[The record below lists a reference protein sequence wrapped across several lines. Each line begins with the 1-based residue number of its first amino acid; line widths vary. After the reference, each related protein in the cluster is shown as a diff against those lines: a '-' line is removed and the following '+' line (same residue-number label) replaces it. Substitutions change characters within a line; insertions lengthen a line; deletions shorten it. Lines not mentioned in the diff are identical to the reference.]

1 MLGVLLVLQLLVHA
15 TMSCARTSAFAVL
28 IATLFNLITDLVGGM
43 RFTVLEEEVVETRT
57 SPMRRFVVRRTE
69 PEVPAVIR
77 DSSGAM
83 VREAVVDDTGANA
96 RPSR

>member
-1 MLGVLLVLQLLVHA
+1 MVIGLTGLADLA
-15 TMSCARTSAFAVL
+15 
-28 IATLFNLITDLVGGM
+28 ATLFNLITDLVGGM